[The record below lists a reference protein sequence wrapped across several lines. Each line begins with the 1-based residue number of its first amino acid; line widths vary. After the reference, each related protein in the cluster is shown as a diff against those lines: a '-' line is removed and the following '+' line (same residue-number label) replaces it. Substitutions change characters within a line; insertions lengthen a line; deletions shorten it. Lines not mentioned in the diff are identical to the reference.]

1 MQRNT
6 EKGMG
11 RWGIAA
17 RNTWKKKYCESN
29 IPTLSPLLLFPLST
43 LGASVSTCV
52 NPSEINVVGLGLFIS
67 KVNVSCHWLLQKLS
81 H

>member
-52 NPSEINVVGLGLFIS
+52 NPSEINVVGSGLFIS